1 MSKTISKQKVPART
15 GGMCASCGVCSSYCP
30 AQIDIPAVI
39 KIYREYLAGDT
50 QTLKKLD
57 EMESVGTPVD
67 CIECGACSARC
78 ACGVDAAGIVRELAM
93 MQSCRRMLMVSC
105 GRKEVGI

>member
-93 MQSCRRMLMVSC
+93 MQSCRRTLMVSC

>member
-1 MSKTISKQKVPART
+1 MSETISEQKIPVRI
-15 GGMCASCGVCSSYCP
+15 GGICATCGVCSSYCP
-30 AQIDIPAVI
+30 AQIDIPAAI

-57 EMESVGTPVD
+57 EMESVGTPMD

-78 ACGVDAAGIVRELAM
+78 ACDVDAAGIIRELAM
-93 MQSCRRMLMVSC
+93 MQSCKRMLVNS
-105 GRKEVGI
+105 GFGIQ